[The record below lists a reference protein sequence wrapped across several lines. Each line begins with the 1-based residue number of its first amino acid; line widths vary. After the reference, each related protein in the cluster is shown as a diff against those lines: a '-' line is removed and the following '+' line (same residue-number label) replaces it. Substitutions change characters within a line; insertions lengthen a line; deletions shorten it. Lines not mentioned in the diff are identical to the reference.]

1 MTANILKLVKKK
13 NKMFHKVYN
22 KKQTYT
28 YSVYKQFRNSL
39 NKTIKTAKN
48 SYCEKLINLNKN
60 NSKKLWQTLEHLVNF
75 KSKTNKVPQSI
86 VSDQGDDLYDLLN
99 FANEFNNYF
108 SEIGSRMVEKI
119 PAPNGMPEHTAT
131 LCSSFYLYET
141 SGEEVVRLIR
151 NISDGKAINE
161 NDIPTKINK
170 LAKFVLA
177 PILTRIFNKCINE
190 GFYPDC
196 LKVAEVIP
204 IYKSGEQKICSI
216 YRPISILLPFNKI
229 FERILND
236 RVYFYLQEYK

>member
-1 MTANILKLVKKK
+1 MTANIHKLVKKK

-108 SEIGSRMVEKI
+108 SEIGSRMAEKI
-119 PAPNGMPEHTAT
+119 PPPNGMPEHTAT
-131 LCSSFYLYET
+131 YAHLS
-141 SGEEVVRLIR
+141 
-151 NISDGKAINE
+151 
-161 NDIPTKINK
+161 
-170 LAKFVLA
+170 
-177 PILTRIFNKCINE
+177 
-190 GFYPDC
+190 
-196 LKVAEVIP
+196 
-204 IYKSGEQKICSI
+204 
-216 YRPISILLPFNKI
+216 
-229 FERILND
+229 
-236 RVYFYLQEYK
+236 VYMKRQRKKWYV